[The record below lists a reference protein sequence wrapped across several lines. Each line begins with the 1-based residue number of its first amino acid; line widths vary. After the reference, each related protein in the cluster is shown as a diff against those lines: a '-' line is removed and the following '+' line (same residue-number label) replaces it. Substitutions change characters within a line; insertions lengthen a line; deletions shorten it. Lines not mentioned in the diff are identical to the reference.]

1 MASSTSNIDIA
12 NFALT
17 ELGAGRILS
26 LNDLSEPAIVLNLLF
41 EHIRQ
46 YCLGHF
52 NWTFARK
59 RAVLAELSNIPAYEF
74 THQYELPSDFIRLIQ
89 AGEVNAPY
97 HYSTIINY
105 NTQAWVIED
114 NKILTNYEAPLKILY
129 TADITDSSRFPP
141 LFIKFFALNLAL
153 HACEQLTQSTTK
165 KQMIEVQIKSVLKM
179 ASASDRMQNPPMQ
192 PETGSWNDAR
202 ILGMA

>member
-1 MASSTSNIDIA
+1 MAFSTSDIDIA

-26 LNDLSEPAIVLNLLF
+26 LSDASEPAIVLNLIF
-41 EHIRQ
+41 NQTRQ
-46 YCLGHF
+46 YCLNQY
-52 NWTFARK
+52 NWSFARK
-59 RAVLAELSNIPAYEF
+59 RAVLAELSQAPAYEF
-74 THQYELPSDFIRLIQ
+74 THQYELPSDFLRLIQ
-89 AGEVNAPY
+89 AGEINPPY

-129 TADITDSSRFPP
+129 TADVSDSTKFSP
-141 LFIKFFALNLAL
+141 LFVKFFSLNLAL
-153 HACEQLTQSTTK
+153 HACEQLTQSSTK
-165 KQMIEVQIKSVLKM
+165 KQIIESQIKAVLKM
-179 ASASDRMQNPPMQ
+179 AAASDRMQNPPMQ

-202 ILGMA
+202 IFGGA